1 MDEDERCFYY
11 KGFLLMCDPT
21 PLKSGGFRAN
31 AVVCRPGIGDG
42 HTVIA
47 ESPPGVHV
55 ISEAAAVEYSKGWA
69 IGWVDD
75 QVSRKN

>member
-21 PLKSGGFRAN
+21 PLESGGFQARA
-31 AVVCRPGIGDG
+31 VIHRQSGDAL
-42 HTVIA
+42 TVFS

-55 ISEAAAVEYSKGWA
+55 ISEAAAVEYAKSWA
-69 IGWVDD
+69 ISWVDSYVD
-75 QVSRKN
+75 G